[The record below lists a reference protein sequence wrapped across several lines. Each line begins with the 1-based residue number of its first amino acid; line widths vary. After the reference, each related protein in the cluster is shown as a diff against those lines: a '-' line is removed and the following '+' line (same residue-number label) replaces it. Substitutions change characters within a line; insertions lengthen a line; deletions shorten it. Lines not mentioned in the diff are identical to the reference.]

1 MLAGLTFVA
10 LAPTP
15 AQRGSNPRKIKTEP
29 FPRVVL
35 QSFLHQNPPSKS
47 SIGDTSPLPS
57 LILACSPHFQ
67 QPNVALD
74 AQPIPW
80 IRATFRC
87 LSILI
92 STGRFWRMIGV
103 LGEPFEKKTHA
114 NLRAMSD
121 RAQLAP
127 PCPWSW
133 LPQEIEANLRAS
145 QDLPPA
151 CQCLEP
157 GLFSGD
163 SYTSF
168 ETSIPGFQATEYSW
182 MNANFSSPL
191 APEICSLPHWATQPT
206 DLSDCLDP
214 SSFDIGTQQQI
225 TLPPSTEH
233 PTWSEASGTPVAC
246 HESRD
251 SITAAVSPGQCVTN
265 FSDSK
270 KRTSIKEQRTDAK
283 KRLKCPHPDCH
294 LTFPRK
300 YELKRHQSTIH
311 DSKISILCSVYGCNR
326 VSKPFPRLDKFYE
339 HVRKHHKGPER
350 FLCVVEACRQGP
362 LTRAE
367 LVEHL
372 KVQHCLRT
380 AKQVNPHLVDSLR
393 SLGWRLSFPTN
404 MSPILGDLRACPL
417 WVHGCRFRADDVSVN
432 DYDRS
437 LGLHLRAHDLLERS
451 KGYEI
456 INAAGDHPLLA
467 WGPATCPICKT
478 LFGDI
483 SVSNV
488 IMHLDRH
495 SIEERIMFAPD
506 IAQLFR
512 PYLTGQE
519 EIFYWYLIDKV
530 LEWNQDPEFRARVEE
545 AGILSATTQTSE
557 DNGSQPGN
565 SMGAQGMDFQA

>member
-1 MLAGLTFVA
+1 
-10 LAPTP
+10 
-15 AQRGSNPRKIKTEP
+15 
-29 FPRVVL
+29 
-35 QSFLHQNPPSKS
+35 
-47 SIGDTSPLPS
+47 
-57 LILACSPHFQ
+57 
-67 QPNVALD
+67 
-74 AQPIPW
+74 
-80 IRATFRC
+80 
-87 LSILI
+87 
-92 STGRFWRMIGV
+92 
-103 LGEPFEKKTHA
+103 
-114 NLRAMSD
+114 
-121 RAQLAP
+121 
-127 PCPWSW
+127 
-133 LPQEIEANLRAS
+133 
-145 QDLPPA
+145 
-151 CQCLEP
+151 
-157 GLFSGD
+157 
-163 SYTSF
+163 
-168 ETSIPGFQATEYSW
+168 

-214 SSFDIGTQQQI
+214 SSSDIGTEQQI

-270 KRTSIKEQRTDAK
+270 KRTSSKEQSEAK

-294 LTFPRK
+294 STFPRK

-380 AKQVNPHLVDSLR
+380 EKQVEPHLVDSLR
-393 SLGWRLSFPTN
+393 SLGLRLCVPTN
-404 MSPILGDLRACPL
+404 MSPIIDDVRACPL
-417 WVHGCRFRADDVSVN
+417 WVHGCRFRIDASRYPN
-432 DYDRS
+432 MHS
-437 LGLHLRAHDLLERS
+437 FNGHLLEDHDLLERS

-456 INAAGDHPLLA
+456 IVATGNNHWLN

-478 LFGDI
+478 LFGGV

-519 EIFYWYLIDKV
+519 EIYTWNLIDKV

-545 AGILSATTQTSE
+545 AGILPATTQTSE
-557 DNGSQPGN
+557 ENGSQPGN
-565 SMGAQGMDFQA
+565 SIGAQEMDFQA

>member
-1 MLAGLTFVA
+1 
-10 LAPTP
+10 
-15 AQRGSNPRKIKTEP
+15 
-29 FPRVVL
+29 
-35 QSFLHQNPPSKS
+35 
-47 SIGDTSPLPS
+47 
-57 LILACSPHFQ
+57 
-67 QPNVALD
+67 
-74 AQPIPW
+74 
-80 IRATFRC
+80 
-87 LSILI
+87 
-92 STGRFWRMIGV
+92 
-103 LGEPFEKKTHA
+103 
-114 NLRAMSD
+114 
-121 RAQLAP
+121 
-127 PCPWSW
+127 
-133 LPQEIEANLRAS
+133 
-145 QDLPPA
+145 
-151 CQCLEP
+151 
-157 GLFSGD
+157 
-163 SYTSF
+163 
-168 ETSIPGFQATEYSW
+168 

-214 SSFDIGTQQQI
+214 SSFDIGTQHQI
-225 TLPPSTEH
+225 TLPPSTGH
-233 PTWSEASGTPVAC
+233 PTWPEASGTPVAC
-246 HESRD
+246 LESRD
-251 SITAAVSPGQCVTN
+251 SITAVVSPGQCVTN

-270 KRTSIKEQRTDAK
+270 KRKSTKEQRTDAK

-380 AKQVNPHLVDSLR
+380 AKQVEPHLDDHLQ
-393 SLGWRLSFPTN
+393 SLGLRLSFPTN
-404 MSPILGDLRACPL
+404 MSPILGDVDACPL
-417 WVHGCRFRADDVSVN
+417 WVHGCRFRTDDKSVN
-432 DYDRS
+432 YYS
-437 LGLHLRAHDLLERS
+437 PFGLHLRAHDLLERS

-456 INAAGDHPLLA
+456 IVATGYHYWPA

-478 LFGDI
+478 LFRDYMGNEI
-483 SVSNV
+483 V
-488 IMHLDRH
+488 MHLDRH

-519 EIFYWYLIDKV
+519 EIHIWDWANRV
-530 LEWNQDPEFRARVEE
+530 LKWNQDPEFRARVEE
-545 AGILSATTQTSE
+545 AGILPATTQTSE
-557 DNGSQPGN
+557 DNGLQSDN
-565 SMGAQGMDFQA
+565 SRVAQGMDFQA